1 MMKKDSKT
9 NNTEINK
16 KLYLDRLEELRNS
29 PRITFGKALLSL
41 KENDGFKTLMEEEF
55 FKAYPLRII
64 RLKADPSIALSDM
77 GDKQIKTFDKIL
89 DAGGVLQMFFLQIEA
104 EYNQVLNEISKIEI
118 ELKGK

>member
-9 NNTEINK
+9 NNTEISK

-104 EYNQVLNEISKIEI
+104 EYNQVLNEISKIET